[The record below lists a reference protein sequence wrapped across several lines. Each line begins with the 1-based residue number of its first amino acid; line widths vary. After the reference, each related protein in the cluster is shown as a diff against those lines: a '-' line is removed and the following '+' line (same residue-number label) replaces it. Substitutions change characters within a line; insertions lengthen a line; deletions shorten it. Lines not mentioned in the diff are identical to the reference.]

1 LEQKVMRKLLIATL
15 VVGIVL
21 NLTGWAGNVFLLGPM
36 WEAADRAA
44 PPPMHSPFSPTV
56 HAVLQFVSDFVLAFV
71 WCVVYRLALPA
82 WRGSTFHLAF
92 LCAVVVWL
100 GGVPMAY
107 LGMVNGGY
115 LPAGV
120 SIATT
125 ALALVTFLIAAPLLP
140 RLILRAQS

>member
-1 LEQKVMRKLLIATL
+1 MRKLLIATL
-15 VVGIVL
+15 VVGFVL
-21 NLTGWAGNVFLLGPM
+21 NLTGWAGNVFLLGSM
-36 WEAADRAA
+36 WEAAGTVA
-44 PPPMHSPFSPTV
+44 PPPMRSPFSPTV

-71 WCVVYRLALPA
+71 LCVVYRLALPSR
-82 WRGSTFHLAF
+82 RGSTLQFAF

-125 ALALVTFLIAAPLLP
+125 VLALVTFLIVAPLLP
-140 RLILRAQS
+140 RLIQRAQH